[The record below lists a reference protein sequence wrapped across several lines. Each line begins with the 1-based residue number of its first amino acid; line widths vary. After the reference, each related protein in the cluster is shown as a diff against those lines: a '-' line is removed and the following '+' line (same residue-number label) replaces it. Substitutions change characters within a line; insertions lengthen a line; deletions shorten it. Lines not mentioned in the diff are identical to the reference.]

1 VNVTHFPLVKEV
13 FLLNKILIIDDEEH
27 LCWALEKGLRQ
38 EGYQVI
44 SSTRG
49 KEGLELIQ
57 NETPSLVILDLKMPE
72 MDGLEVLVKAK
83 DLSPKLPIIMITAHG
98 SIDTAIEA
106 MKLGAIDYISKPFD
120 LDELKILVK
129 KALMVSRL
137 REEVVFLRSELTK
150 KHGRILGNSAA
161 IQEVNT
167 LVERVADSNAT
178 VLITGESGT
187 GKEVTALSIHNLSY
201 RREKSYVPINCAALP
216 ESLLESELFG
226 HEKGAFTGAVVRKLG
241 RFELAD
247 KGTLFLDEVTEMPLS
262 MQVKLLRVLQERQ
275 FERVGGTES
284 IKVDVRV
291 IAATNR
297 DPMECV
303 KRGTF
308 REDLYYRLNVLP
320 IHIPP
325 LRQRSED
332 ISLLTMHF
340 LQKFNP
346 NHEQMISPE
355 AMVLLMNYDWPGN
368 IRELQNVIE
377 RSVILSQGNE
387 IKVQHLPKEI
397 QKVENRK
404 SQSDQGLILNFPD
417 KGISFDEV
425 ERELILKALDKS
437 KGNQT
442 KAAQLLGLTRSA
454 LLYRAQ
460 KYQVKL

>member
-1 VNVTHFPLVKEV
+1 M
-13 FLLNKILIIDDEEH
+13 NKILVIDDEEH
-27 LCWALEKGLRQ
+27 MCWALEKGLRQ
-38 EGYQVI
+38 EGYQVLTA
-44 SSTRG
+44 TRG
-49 KEGLELIQ
+49 RAGLEIIR

-83 DLSPKLPIIMITAHG
+83 EIIPKLPIIMLTAHG
-98 SIDTAIEA
+98 TINTAIEA
-106 MKLGAIDYISKPFD
+106 MKLGAVDYITKPFD
-120 LDELKILVK
+120 LDELKIVVK
-129 KALMVSRL
+129 QALKVSSL
-137 REEVVFLRSELTK
+137 QEEVLFLRSELKK
-150 KHGRILGNSAA
+150 KHGRIIGNSLA

-187 GKEVTALSIHNLSY
+187 GKEVTALSIHHLSY
-201 RREKSYVPINCAALP
+201 RREKPYVPINCAALP

-226 HEKGAFTGAVVRKLG
+226 HERGAFTGAVARKLG

-247 KGTLFLDEVTEMPLS
+247 NGTLFLDEVTEMPLS

-284 IKVDVRV
+284 IHVNVRV

-297 DPMECV
+297 DPVECI
-303 KRGTF
+303 KDGTF

-325 LRQRSED
+325 LRLRAED
-332 ISLLTMHF
+332 IPLLTMHF

-346 NHEQMISPE
+346 AQEQMISPE
-355 AMVLLMNYDWPGN
+355 AMGLLMTYEWPGN

-377 RSVILSQGNE
+377 RSVILSQGND
-387 IKVQHLPKEI
+387 IKVHHLPKEI
-397 QKVENRK
+397 QSIQTLANSKNEV
-404 SQSDQGLILNFPD
+404 DQGLILNFPD

-425 ERELILKALDKS
+425 ERELILKALEKS
-437 KGNQT
+437 SGNQT
-442 KAAQLLGLTRSA
+442 KAAHLLGLTRSA

-460 KYQVKL
+460 KYQIKV

>member
-1 VNVTHFPLVKEV
+1 M
-13 FLLNKILIIDDEEH
+13 NKILVIDDEEH

-44 SSTRG
+44 TATRG

-57 NETPSLVILDLKMPE
+57 NETPSLVLLDLKMPE

-83 DLSPKLPIIMITAHG
+83 ELFPKLLVIMITAHG

-120 LDELKILVK
+120 LDELKIVVRQ
-129 KALMVSRL
+129 ALMVSRL
-137 REEVVFLRSELTK
+137 REEVVFLRSELNK
-150 KHGRILGNSAA
+150 KHGRILGNSPA
-161 IQEVNT
+161 IQEVNN
-167 LVERVADSNAT
+167 LIEKVADSNAT

-216 ESLLESELFG
+216 ETLLESELFG
-226 HEKGAFTGAVVRKLG
+226 HEKGAFTGAVSRKLG

-247 KGTLFLDEVTEMPLS
+247 KGTLFLDEITEMPLS

-275 FERVGGTES
+275 FERLGGTES
-284 IKVDVRV
+284 INVDVRV

-297 DPMECV
+297 DPMECIR
-303 KRGTF
+303 RGTF

-325 LRQRSED
+325 LRERSED
-332 ISLLTMHF
+332 VSLLTMHF

-346 NHEQMISPE
+346 SHEQMISPE
-355 AMVLLMNYDWPGN
+355 ALALLMNYEWPGN

-377 RSVILSQGNE
+377 RSVILSQGSE

-397 QKVENRK
+397 QKAENKKTDVE
-404 SQSDQGLILNFPD
+404 QGLILNFPD

-425 ERELILKALDKS
+425 ERELILKALEKS
-437 KGNQT
+437 RGNQT

-460 KYQVKL
+460 KYHVRL

>member
-1 VNVTHFPLVKEV
+1 
-13 FLLNKILIIDDEEH
+13 
-27 LCWALEKGLRQ
+27 
-38 EGYQVI
+38 
-44 SSTRG
+44 
-49 KEGLELIQ
+49 
-57 NETPSLVILDLKMPE
+57 M
-72 MDGLEVLVKAK
+72 
-83 DLSPKLPIIMITAHG
+83 
-98 SIDTAIEA
+98 
-106 MKLGAIDYISKPFD
+106 
-120 LDELKILVK
+120 
-129 KALMVSRL
+129 
-137 REEVVFLRSELTK
+137 
-150 KHGRILGNSAA
+150 
-161 IQEVNT
+161 
-167 LVERVADSNAT
+167 
-178 VLITGESGT
+178 ITGESGT

-216 ESLLESELFG
+216 ETLLESELFG
-226 HEKGAFTGAVVRKLG
+226 HEKGAFTGAVSRKLG

-247 KGTLFLDEVTEMPLS
+247 KGTIFLDEVTEMPLS

-297 DPMECV
+297 DPMDCI

-325 LRQRSED
+325 LRERSED

-340 LQKFNP
+340 MQKFNP
-346 NHEQMISPE
+346 SQEQMISPE
-355 AMVLLMNYDWPGN
+355 ALTLLMNYEWPGN

-377 RSVILSQGNE
+377 RSVILSQGQE

-397 QKVENRK
+397 QKVENKK
-404 SQSDQGLILNFPD
+404 SDADQGLILNFPD

-425 ERELILKALDKS
+425 ERELILKALEKS
-437 KGNQT
+437 RGNQT

>member
-1 VNVTHFPLVKEV
+1 M
-13 FLLNKILIIDDEEH
+13 NKILIIDDEEH

-38 EGYQVI
+38 EGYQVV
-44 SSTRG
+44 TAARG
-49 KEGLELIQ
+49 KEGLELIR

-83 DLSPKLPIIMITAHG
+83 DMFPKLPVIMITAHG

-106 MKLGAIDYISKPFD
+106 MKLGAIDYITKPFD
-120 LDELKILVK
+120 LDELKIVVK
-129 KALMVSRL
+129 QALMVSRL
-137 REEVVFLRSELTK
+137 QEEVIFLRSELK
-150 KHGRILGNSAA
+150 KTHGRIIGNSPA

-187 GKEVTALSIHNLSY
+187 GKEVAALSIHHLSY
-201 RREKSYVPINCAALP
+201 RREKPYVPINCAALP

-226 HEKGAFTGAVVRKLG
+226 HEKGAFTGAVGRKSG

-247 KGTLFLDEVTEMPLS
+247 NGTIFLDEVTEMPLS

-284 IKVDVRV
+284 VKIDVRV

-297 DPMECV
+297 DPMDCI
-303 KRGTF
+303 KKGTF

-325 LRQRSED
+325 LRLRTED
-332 ISLLTMHF
+332 IPLLTMHF

-346 NHEQMISPE
+346 SQEQMISPK
-355 AMVLLMNYDWPGN
+355 AMGLLMSYEWPGN

-377 RSVILSQGNE
+377 RSVILSQGSE
-387 IKVQHLPKEI
+387 IMVNHLPKEI
-397 QKVENRK
+397 QKNENSK
-404 SQSDQGLILNFPD
+404 NEVDQGLILNFPD

-425 ERELILKALDKS
+425 ERELILKALEKS
-437 KGNQT
+437 SGNQT
-442 KAAQLLGLTRSA
+442 KAAHLLGLTRSA

-460 KYQVKL
+460 KYQIKL